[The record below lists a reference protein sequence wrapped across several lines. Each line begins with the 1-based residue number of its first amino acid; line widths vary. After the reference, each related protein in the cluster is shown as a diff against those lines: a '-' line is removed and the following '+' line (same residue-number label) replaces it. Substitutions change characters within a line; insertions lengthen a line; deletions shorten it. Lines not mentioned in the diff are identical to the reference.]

1 MAMHRLWVEETTTL
15 RKKLEDDIL
24 QLLKAEL
31 ALLET
36 KKILYQQYRD
46 LMDNAANAYANKA
59 MQSKSSTTP

>member
-31 ALLET
+31 AILET
-36 KKILYQQYRD
+36 KKILYQ
-46 LMDNAANAYANKA
+46 
-59 MQSKSSTTP
+59 